1 MCSFSP
7 PRFHFHLP
15 LPETDG
21 RRTKCGLPAKTHSE
35 LNIHHSSRGTKTLMA
50 TVMVTVS
57 LLFVAVVVEASTS
70 SFSIS
75 TSFIKLRAFHLSH
88 RRHHQQYIGHERYY
102 CCFPRSDFLQAQLR
116 HNEDEVDD
124 NNNYYDGYQV
134 ENSDEC
140 NQIVNDDDD
149 EEDHSEALSTTSKT
163 RFRARAAYCGTAY
176 SGWQAQRRR
185 RQQQQQAPQ
194 QQHQQQNH
202 DKRNDKE
209 RPTTTT
215 IQGEIEQALSTRFH
229 RNIPVVGASR
239 TDAGV
244 HARGQAFHFDLLSSE
259 LPPVGVT
266 STSSPPF
273 ESGEGVEDI
282 RQQSFFDVDE
292 FCSKLQHSMNRM
304 LPLDIRIFNLQ
315 LAPSTSAVKITTNY
329 STKLTS
335 PTMSSSS
342 LSSSSSSS
350 SSSSRPW
357 HAIQAAKAKWYS
369 YRFTLGPTLRNPMD
383 RYTRTHFVHR
393 PSFAHRHRVS
403 SSSSSTATTAI
414 IEQQL
419 DHQHQ
424 YLHSCALTKLDM
436 DRLQYILKLFE
447 GTHDFRAFG
456 GQLEQN
462 EKKRKVKITDKK
474 FDTVRTVYK
483 VELIK
488 EEEVEEDLNGVADD
502 TDFFLGEEG
511 NYRIDFLLQ
520 GALYK
525 MVRNMVGTAME
536 CWLGRISEDQ
546 VVTLLAQNSNNIH
559 GPWNKNDDYA
569 NNGHNNRQF
578 QRRDNPC
585 KPAPPEGLT
594 LECVYYDDGF

>member
-1 MCSFSP
+1 M
-7 PRFHFHLP
+7 
-15 LPETDG
+15 
-21 RRTKCGLPAKTHSE
+21 
-35 LNIHHSSRGTKTLMA
+35 GTMTMA
-50 TVMVTVS
+50 TVMVAAS
-57 LLFVAVVVEASTS
+57 LLFVVVVEASSFSTS
-70 SFSIS
+70 SSSTS
-75 TSFIKLRAFHLSH
+75 TSFIQLRAFHLSR
-88 RRHHQQYIGHERYY
+88 RRHYQQNNIAHESY
-102 CCFPRSDFLQAQLR
+102 CFYCFGCSRRFDYLQSQLR
-116 HNEDEVDD
+116 HNEDEVDND
-124 NNNYYDGYQV
+124 NYYDGYHV
-134 ENSDEC
+134 EYSHVN
-140 NQIVNDDDD
+140 NQIVDDDD
-149 EEDHSEALSTTSKT
+149 EEEEKLSEAFSNTSKT

-185 RQQQQQAPQ
+185 QRLQQQQL
-194 QQHQQQNH
+194 H
-202 DKRNDKE
+202 DNRNDKE
-209 RPTTTT
+209 LPTTTT
-215 IQGEIEQALSTRFH
+215 IQGEIEQVLSTRFH
-229 RNIPVVGASR
+229 RTIPVVGASR

-259 LPPVGVT
+259 LVPLLGVI
-266 STSSPPF
+266 STSSPLF
-273 ESGEGVEDI
+273 ESGEGMENI

-315 LAPSTSAVKITTNY
+315 LAPSTSAVKTTTNY
-329 STKLTS
+329 STKLTN
-335 PTMSSSS
+335 PTTSSST
-342 LSSSSSSS
+342 SS

-393 PSFAHRHRVS
+393 PSFAHRHHMSSS
-403 SSSSSTATTAI
+403 SSSSSTIATAI

-419 DHQHQ
+419 QHQ
-424 YLHSCALTKLDM
+424 QLHSCALTKTDM

-462 EKKRKVKITDKK
+462 EKKRNVKMKDRK

-488 EEEVEEDLNGVADD
+488 EEEEDELNGAAHNK
-502 TDFFLGEEG
+502 DFFLGEEG

-546 VVTLLAQNSNNIH
+546 IVTLLAQKNNSIH
-559 GPWNKNDDYA
+559 GSVKKDDDNA
-569 NNGHNNRQF
+569 NNNNGHNNSQL